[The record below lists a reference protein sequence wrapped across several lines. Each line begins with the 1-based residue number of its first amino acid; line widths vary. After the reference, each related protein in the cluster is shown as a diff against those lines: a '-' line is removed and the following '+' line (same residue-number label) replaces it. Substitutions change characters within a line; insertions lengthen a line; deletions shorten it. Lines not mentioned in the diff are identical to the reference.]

1 MGDRNYGI
9 DPQRLK
15 EYAEDVK
22 EITEKGIQVAI
33 VPNREWYAV
42 GIVVHH
48 FYELISDHEVYFRFY
63 IDYRGLCYVAGIVY
77 TPCKSSPCNS
87 KAYNNTGND
96 TNDFGSS
103 TVFHKFHC
111 LLHQTICYPF
121 NSSMPLLKLAAL
133 LYFTLGFTWFAVN
146 IMVHGRGRKRW
157 WLFLLSFLTYTAV
170 WPFMLFMAIR
180 QYREVQQFIKP
191 FSFWRFVLT
200 GQRRYKD

>member
-1 MGDRNYGI
+1 MLLDSPKKAATDLIIVSIFRGEYSYVHFRTSLSAVNGSLIVKGI
-9 DPQRLK
+9 R
-15 EYAEDVK
+15 
-22 EITEKGIQVAI
+22 GIQVAI

-103 TVFHKFHC
+103 TV
-111 LLHQTICYPF
+111 LHIFKC
-121 NSSMPLLKLAAL
+121 PLSLR
-133 LYFTLGFTWFAVN
+133 N
-146 IMVHGRGRKRW
+146 NQ
-157 WLFLLSFLTYTAV
+157 LSF
-170 WPFMLFMAIR
+170 
-180 QYREVQQFIKP
+180 
-191 FSFWRFVLT
+191 
-200 GQRRYKD
+200 